1 MTRLDKYV
9 SQQCGI
15 TRSES
20 RKLIR
25 RGTVTVF
32 GKTVREPDAKI
43 DENSIVKIG
52 DTEVNYQKEVYLM
65 MNKPKG
71 VVCSTDD
78 KRSNTVLEL
87 LSDELRKRKI
97 FPVGRLDKDTTGFL
111 ILTTDGEFAHK
122 VISPKHEIYKVYDV
136 VLDGEVTEEMS
147 KRFFLGITLSDG
159 TKCLPCEMMINPTD
173 ANKARVKIRE
183 GKYHQIKR
191 MFGVVGLGV
200 NELRRIS
207 IGNIELDEALN
218 SGEYR
223 ELSEEELKVICPNHK
238 FN

>member
-1 MTRLDKYV
+1 MIRLDKYI

-25 RGTVTVF
+25 RGLVTVF
-32 GKTVREPDAKI
+32 GKPVREPDIKI
-43 DENSIVKIG
+43 DEQSSVKVEENEI
-52 DTEVNYQKEVYLM
+52 DYKKDIYLM

-78 KRSNTVLEL
+78 KRSGTVTDL
-87 LSDELRKRKI
+87 LSKEFKSRKI

-122 VISPKHEIYKVYDV
+122 VISPRHDIYKIYDV
-136 VLDGEVTEEMS
+136 VLDGAVTQGMKEKFS
-147 KRFFLGITLSDG
+147 KGITLSDG
-159 TKCLPCEMMINPTD
+159 TKCLPCELCINPL
-173 ANKARVKIRE
+173 NENEARVKIKE

-200 NELRRIS
+200 NELKRIS
-207 IGNIELDEALN
+207 IGNVELDKSLKC
-218 SGEYR
+218 GEYR
-223 ELSEEELKVICPNHK
+223 SLSSSELKIICPHHK